1 MPIKN
6 IDNNTKDLYLIVTDV
21 TRFRENISFYILDNT
36 WYIYFRRT
44 SLSFRI
50 IW

>member
-6 IDNNTKDLYLIVTDV
+6 IDNNTNNLYLIVTDV